1 MTTEVEKQNIE
12 YKRIWKDEYLKWV
25 CGFANAQGGK
35 IYVGVTDNKDVI
47 GINDPKKLSEDIP
60 NKIQDT
66 LGIIADC
73 NILFDSTT
81 GKPYLEIIVEPYPYP
96 INYKGEYHYRCG
108 STKQELRGAALNK
121 FLLERTGRKWDGV
134 PAPNVT
140 VKDLSLIALQRFRRE
155 AAQSGRVDAEV
166 LKDTTE
172 VLLNNL
178 HLYDDNTGYMKRAAI
193 LLFHPDPEKYYT
205 GAYIKIGF
213 FLRNDA
219 DLAFQDEL
227 HGSLME
233 QIDKA
238 LDLLTTK
245 YITYAI
251 SYEGVSRREKPT
263 FPEVAMRE
271 SLLNA
276 VAHKDY
282 STGVPIQISVYPD
295 HIVYWNPGT
304 MPEQVP
310 LNKLFQKH
318 SSFPFNPDI
327 ANALFRCGDIEA
339 WGRGYSKILES
350 IYEHKLLP
358 PQVDFMAGLML
369 TYYANMRAQLLKEH
383 VDERLIKIIEYVRD
397 NEKITNSDTQKLLN
411 VSKPT
416 ATRLLKQSEIWLEQ
430 QGKVGMGTNYIFK
443 WRPFLIGS

>member
-1 MTTEVEKQNIE
+1 
-12 YKRIWKDEYLKWV
+12 
-25 CGFANAQGGK
+25 
-35 IYVGVTDNKDVI
+35 
-47 GINDPKKLSEDIP
+47 
-60 NKIQDT
+60 
-66 LGIIADC
+66 
-73 NILFDSTT
+73 
-81 GKPYLEIIVEPYPYP
+81 
-96 INYKGEYHYRCG
+96 
-108 STKQELRGAALNK
+108 LRGAALNK

-134 PAPNVT
+134 PVPNVT

-155 AAQSGRVDAEV
+155 AAKSGRVDAEV

-178 HLYDDNTGYMKRAAI
+178 HLYDDNTGHMKRAAI

-219 DLAFQDEL
+219 DLAFQDEV

-233 QIDKA
+233 QIGKA
-238 LDLLTTK
+238 LDLLKTK

-271 SLLNA
+271 SLLNC

-369 TYYANMRAQLLKEH
+369 TYYADMRTQLLKEH
-383 VDERLIKIIEYVRD
+383 VDERLVKIIEYVRD

>member
-35 IYVGVTDNKDVI
+35 IYIGVTDDKEVI

-81 GKPYLEIIVEPYPYP
+81 GKPYLEIIVESYPYP

-134 PAPNVT
+134 PVPNVT

-155 AAQSGRVDAEV
+155 AAKSGRVDAEV

-213 FLRNDA
+213 FLKNDA
-219 DLAFQDEL
+219 DLAFQDEV

-238 LDLLTTK
+238 SDLLKTK

-295 HIVYWNPGT
+295 RIVYWNPGT

-369 TYYANMRAQLLKEH
+369 TYYANMRTQLLKEH